1 MWHFGNLLLRPKL
14 CVWVCYRRGRKVTSS
29 IIVVW
34 GLRVA
39 EQLSLSSHQTHRWSF
54 YWEGCCF
61 EQTYNGFSRWD
72 QTVPDPSTGFDHF
85 PPHFNSLNSLYC
97 IKMKTLH
104 NDNYMFLWYY
114 EVDSITVLLIEL
126 MRVSAYWVFNVHL
139 FGWTW
144 TEEMPRWSIPRQQEN
159 ALLILW
165 CHICLKNA
173 KL

>member
-39 EQLSLSSHQTHRWSF
+39 EQLSLSSHPTHRWSF

-85 PPHFNSLNSLYC
+85 PPHFNSLNSLNC

-104 NDNYMFLWYY
+104 NDNYMLLWYY
-114 EVDSITVLLIEL
+114 GGGQHHCASHWTDESVSIVIFQCSSVWMNLH
-126 MRVSAYWVFNVHL
+126 R
-139 FGWTW
+139 
-144 TEEMPRWSIPRQQEN
+144 RN
-159 ALLILW
+159 A
-165 CHICLKNA
+165 
-173 KL
+173 